1 MRWLLAAV
9 VVCVSAGAQAAEV
22 FGESKRTVMIEAK
35 LGPFMP
41 LVDRA
46 SLTRPGPY
54 QSMFGTT
61 AMLLGELE
69 LDYEFFQ
76 KFGTLSG
83 GVSGGYAEKFGRSIV
98 DATGQPAAQSTGLR
112 LVPLKALLSYRFDY
126 LALKYNIPLVPYV
139 KAAFVVMPWWVTNG
153 GKVEVADGLT
163 GAGVKFG
170 VAGTVGLSLDLNFLD
185 PRLARDFDTGM
196 GVNHTYLF
204 AEFSLQEMTLGSQ
217 SASALDFSS
226 RHFTFG
232 IALEL

>member
-9 VVCVSAGAQAAEV
+9 VCVSAVAQAAEV

-35 LGPFMP
+35 LGSFQP
-41 LVDRA
+41 LIDRA
-46 SLTRPGPY
+46 SLGKPGPY
-54 QSMFGTT
+54 QTTFGST
-61 AMLLGELE
+61 AMLLGEVE

-76 KFGTLSG
+76 KLGTLSAG
-83 GVSGGYAEKFGRSIV
+83 FSGGYTEKFGKSIV
-98 DATGQPAAQSTGLR
+98 EATGEPAAQSTGLR
-112 LVPLKALLSYRFDY
+112 LVPLKALVSYRFDY
-126 LALKYNIPLVPYV
+126 LSIKYSIPLVPYA
-139 KAAFVVMPWWVTNG
+139 KLAFVLMPWWVTNG

-170 VAGTVGLSLDLNFLD
+170 LAGTVGLALDLNFLD

-204 AEFSLQEMTLGSQ
+204 AEFNLQEMTLGSQ
-217 SASALDFSS
+217 GTASLDFSS